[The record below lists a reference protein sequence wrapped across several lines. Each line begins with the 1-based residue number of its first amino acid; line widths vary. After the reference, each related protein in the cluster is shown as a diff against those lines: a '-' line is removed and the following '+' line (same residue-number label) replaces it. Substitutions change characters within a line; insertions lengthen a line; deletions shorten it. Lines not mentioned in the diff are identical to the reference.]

1 MNFIRKF
8 IILIKYLIIKINNQK
23 IKIIINYYNTNK
35 NIKYNDRLYK

>member
-23 IKIIINYYNTNK
+23 NK
-35 NIKYNDRLYK
+35 DNNKLL